1 MKEKIANRKLRILW
15 CGEASFLNTGYSIY
29 AKEVL
34 SRLHETGKYEIAEL
48 ACYAYDNNPEI
59 KSIPWKVYPNMPSS
73 DEQKGYY
80 DSNQKSQF
88 GEWRFESCCLDFMP
102 DVVIDI
108 RDWWMIEF
116 EERSPFRKF
125 YKWVIM
131 PTVDS
136 MPQQEQYLSTYM
148 NADAVFTYS
157 EFGKDVLESESN
169 ENIKVV
175 DIASPAADYESLKP
189 STDKKTHKSRFG
201 FVDGVNI
208 VGTVMRN
215 QRRKLYPNLISSFRK
230 MLDDNI
236 DLCGNTFLYIHTSY
250 PDVGWDIP
258 YYIKKYNMSGH
269 TLLTYKCK
277 SCGYFFPSFYSG
289 VKTPC
294 PKCASIA
301 QLPNTSFGL
310 STKEL
315 GAVMNFFDLYV
326 QYSICEG
333 FGMPQVEAA
342 ACGVPL
348 LTVNYSA
355 MESVGKNLKADF
367 IDVKSFFWDTAT
379 QSQRAI
385 PDDDQLSE
393 KMAKFLKLPV
403 TMRIKKGMDSYIKAK
418 KVYSWDKTAL
428 CWEKYLDSIDVPEQ
442 SETWMSPAKI
452 NDQHPQMP
460 ENLNNES
467 FVSWLIDNILKDS
480 DKNNSYMS
488 FRLLRD
494 LNCGQRADLSH
505 GLHYDENS
513 QISAQKQ
520 QTVFTQKS
528 ALDMML
534 SIVNNTNEWEKQRAE
549 MIERRSLG

>member
-1 MKEKIANRKLRILW
+1 MSENEKRRKLRILW
-15 CGEASFLNTGYSIY
+15 CGEATFLNTGYSIY

-34 SRLHETGKYEIAEL
+34 SRLHKTGKYEIAEL
-48 ACYAYDNNPEI
+48 ACYASAKNEEI
-59 KSIPWKVYPNMPSS
+59 HSVPWKVYPNMPYT
-73 DEQKGYY
+73 EQEKQYY
-80 DSNQKSQF
+80 DSNTKNQF
-88 GEWRFESCCLDFMP
+88 GEWKFESCCIDFMP

-116 EERSPFRKF
+116 QERSPFRRF

-136 MPQQEQYLSTYM
+136 FPQQEQYISTYM
-148 NADAVFTYS
+148 NADGVFTYS

-169 ENIKVV
+169 QHIKVI
-175 DIASPAADYESLKP
+175 DIASPAADFDSLKP
-189 STDKKTHKSRFG
+189 STDKGGHKARFG
-201 FVDGVNI
+201 FVEGVNI

-215 QRRKLYPNLISSFRK
+215 QRRKLYPNLIASFRK
-230 MLDDNI
+230 MLDENES
-236 DLCGNTFLYIHTSY
+236 LAANTFLYIHTSY

-258 YYIKKYNMSGH
+258 YYIKKYNMSSH

-277 SCGYFFPSFYSG
+277 SCGYFFPSFFAG

-294 PKCASIA
+294 PKCSSVA

-315 GAVMNFFDLYV
+315 GAVMNFFDLYI

-348 LTVNYSA
+348 ITVKYSA

-367 IDVKSFFWDTAT
+367 VDVKSFFWDTAT
-379 QSQRAI
+379 QSKRAI
-385 PDDDQLSE
+385 PDDEHLVE
-393 KMAKFLKLPV
+393 KMSKFLKMPA
-403 TMRIKKGMDSYIKAK
+403 TMRIKSGMDSYIRAK
-418 KVYSWDKTAL
+418 KLYSWDKTASS
-428 CWEKYLDSIDVPEQ
+428 WEKYLDKIEVPDQEKTWL
-442 SETWMSPAKI
+442 SEPVI
-452 NDQHPQMP
+452 NEVPTEIP
-460 ENLNNES
+460 KNLNNEQ
-467 FVSWLIDNILKDS
+467 FVSWLMDNVIGESKR
-480 DKNNSYMS
+480 KNSYMS

-494 LNCGQRADLSH
+494 LNCGQRADLGA

-513 QISAQKQ
+513 QLSAQTGQ
-520 QTVFTQKS
+520 SVFTQES
-528 ALDMML
+528 AADMIFA
-534 SIVNNTNEWEKQRAE
+534 IVNAKNEWELQRKD
-549 MIERRSLG
+549 MIERRSIG